1 PCRIRLGDIQTLLK
15 MEQLE
20 VILRKAVKDS
30 EIFKQRFRHTAARS
44 FMILRNYKG
53 REVSVGR
60 QQVRSGYLL
69 EYLSNLENFPVIKET
84 YREILED
91 VMDITNA
98 KAVLASIESGDV
110 AVASIDFSPIPSPFA
125 HNVVLAGISDIVL
138 MEDRSSLLKQLHRKV
153 LSKVMEGEL
162 DRFEFEQE
170 NVDAYFRRK
179 RGRAEGKEE
188 IIDLLRRT
196 GPLHIFKERGRSIY
210 PYSSQERSA
219 IDDWSSELLEEG
231 KIVSVYADDATFV
244 AAEDLPVYGSIL
256 KRERALSEADRKVLS
271 ALDRPMTAN
280 ELADELQVDADKI
293 VRSLHVLET
302 TQSVGR
308 TSHQG
313 GKWRYARREFEPM
326 GPEKALD
333 QAISRF
339 LSAFGP
345 ASVEEIAFAL
355 GQEEA
360 AVRQATSALVAEE
373 VLDEGR
379 FLVSEQPQYML
390 KRDHL
395 RLRSAGREVYD
406 HRSVESYRR
415 SKLNGPFPSIEE
427 GLGFLGEVGMQ
438 LDLFRRVKSFD
449 MSAWA
454 RMRSDGRV
462 LLGRF
467 YRGRVRYILAEDAPL
482 YIAAY
487 RNAGLTSLDQRILD
501 VLAAEGGLSMRGL
514 VSVLGLDKE
523 QVKES
528 LDRLDRNAYVVR
540 RYEEGEDWA
549 RENTYIPYEAAEYQ
563 GDAQLAIVRR
573 FVSAYGPI
581 PFYAITTYTG
591 FQPNDVRAAL
601 AKLNVET
608 ITVGDIG
615 QEMYLL
621 PEELPILSSFKPEEE
636 GVKVVSLYD
645 PEVQPMWAEIAS
657 RFGDSWVFPI
667 IANGRLVGALEKWNM
682 SGCVDV
688 RSLDLDDPGML
699 PGALRALDEVME
711 YSKLT
716 GLDIVRLREVLGKAT
731 EEIGPEVAK
740 VLEESGY
747 FRIGTYF
754 AKGRLISRVLSKPE
768 VLAYVFRKQ
777 RVAGSKKFD
786 NILTAVR
793 RMGSLRSDGEA
804 FIRARVKVSL
814 KKLHEQGM
822 LVRATSIPEFSTY
835 TTIPQASLY
844 RAAKGVEID
853 QDMRSLLEMLAKEG
867 GVSRRRLFD
876 LSPVGEK
883 RTHEA
888 MRKLFQ
894 GSCIYLDGANRFRAV
909 PQLEMEQTEARKAVV
924 RNLFENFGLMSAEN
938 LSRFMKF
945 ELRMR
950 DLRDILA
957 QLEDDQVLVKGFL
970 VEGDDAVHWMLAA
983 DADKKIA
990 LPKDEFLLTPMDN
1003 LSYLL
1008 YPMIRERF
1016 GTWQYVVFQGTE
1028 MLGAFKGRKKGKDL
1042 YAFDIV
1048 GGKEVKRIMAEGIR
1062 LLNMTIRE
1070 GQIGGTQEWELQE
1083 FYEKTHP
1090 GEV

>member
-1 PCRIRLGDIQTLLK
+1 
-15 MEQLE
+15 M
-20 VILRKAVKDS
+20 
-30 EIFKQRFRHTAARS
+30 
-44 FMILRNYKG
+44 
-53 REVSVGR
+53 
-60 QQVRSGYLL
+60 
-69 EYLSNLENFPVIKET
+69 
-84 YREILED
+84 
-91 VMDITNA
+91 
-98 KAVLASIESGDV
+98 LASIESGEITV
-110 AVASIDFSPIPSPFA
+110 ANIDFSPTPSPFA

-138 MEDRSSLLKQLHRKV
+138 MEDRCSLLKQLHRKV

-162 DRFEFEQE
+162 DRFEFEE
-170 NVDAYFRRK
+170 EKVDAYFRRK
-179 RGRAEGKEE
+179 RGRAESKEE

-196 GPLHIFKERGRSIY
+196 GPLHIFKERGRSVY
-210 PYSSQERSA
+210 PYSAQEKSV

-231 KIVSVYADDATFV
+231 RIVSVYTDDATFV
-244 AAEDLPVYGSIL
+244 AAEDLPIYGTIMR
-256 KRERALSEADRKVLS
+256 RERALSEADEKVLS
-271 ALDRPMTAN
+271 AFDNSRTAN
-280 ELADELQVDADKI
+280 ELADALRVDTDKI

-302 TQSVGR
+302 TQAVGR
-308 TSHQG
+308 TSHKG
-313 GKWRYARREFEPM
+313 GKWRYARRVFEPM
-326 GPEKALD
+326 SGEKALD
-333 QAISRF
+333 KAISRF
-339 LSAFGP
+339 VSAFGP

-355 GQEEA
+355 GPEEA
-360 AVRQATSALVAEE
+360 AVRQAVSALVAEE

-390 KRDHL
+390 KLDHL

-406 HRSVESYRR
+406 HRSIESYRR
-415 SKLNGPFPSIEE
+415 SKLNGPFKSIEE
-427 GLGFLGEVGMQ
+427 GLRFLGEAGMQ
-438 LDLFRRVKSFD
+438 LDLFRRVEGFD
-449 MSAWA
+449 MSAWEA
-454 RMRSDGRV
+454 MRTDGRV

-467 YRGRVRYILAEDAPL
+467 LRGRVRYILAEDTSL
-482 YIAAY
+482 YVAAY
-487 RNAGLTSLDQRILD
+487 RNAGLSSLDQRILD
-501 VLAAEGGLSMRGL
+501 VLAAHGGLSMRGL
-514 VSVLGLDKE
+514 VSVLGMDKE

-528 LDRLDRNAYVVR
+528 LDRLDRNVYVVR

-549 RENTYIPYEAAEYQ
+549 RENTYLPYEVAGYQ

-581 PFYAITTYTG
+581 PFYAITTYSG
-591 FQPNDVRAAL
+591 FQPNEVRSAL
-601 AKLNVET
+601 AKLKVET
-608 ITVGDIG
+608 ITVGDVG

-621 PEELPILSSFKPEEE
+621 PEELPKLSSFKAEEE

-699 PGALRALDEVME
+699 PSALRALDEVME

-716 GLDIVRLREVLGKAT
+716 GLDIVRLREVLGKPT
-731 EEIGPEVAK
+731 EEVGPEVTK

-754 AKGRLISRVLSKPE
+754 AKGRLVPRVLSKAE
-768 VLAYVFRKQ
+768 VLAYVFQKQ
-777 RVAGSKKFD
+777 RVAGSRKYD

-804 FIRARVKVSL
+804 FIRTRVKVSL

-822 LVRATSIPEFSTY
+822 LIRASSIPEFSTY
-835 TTIPQASLY
+835 TTIQQASLY
-844 RAAKGVEID
+844 RAAKGIELD

-867 GVSRRRLFD
+867 AVSRRRLFD

-888 MRKLFQ
+888 MRKLFL

-909 PQLEMEQTEARKAVV
+909 PALEMERAEARKAVV

-938 LSRFMKF
+938 LARFMKF

-950 DLRDILA
+950 DLREVLA
-957 QLEDDQVLVKGFL
+957 KLEDDKVLVKGFL

-983 DADKKIA
+983 DAGKEIA
-990 LPKDEFLLTPMDN
+990 LPKDEFMLTPMDN

-1028 MLGAFKGRKKGKDL
+1028 MLGAFKGRKKGRDL
-1042 YAFDIV
+1042 YVYDIV

-1070 GQIGGTQEWELQE
+1070 GQVGGTQEWELQE